1 MLFISLFK
9 WWYGPGWVQ
18 QARALSMRLDGL
30 IDYFSIDLL
39 AKTLFA
45 PFRQDG
51 AGRVDGPLE
60 VKFRA
65 FLDKLISR
73 ILGAII
79 RMAILLI
86 GLVSIALYVVWSALM
101 LALWFVVPLLP
112 LAGLVL
118 AAMGVHF

>member
-1 MLFISLFK
+1 
-9 WWYGPGWVQ
+9 
-18 QARALSMRLDGL
+18 MRLDGL